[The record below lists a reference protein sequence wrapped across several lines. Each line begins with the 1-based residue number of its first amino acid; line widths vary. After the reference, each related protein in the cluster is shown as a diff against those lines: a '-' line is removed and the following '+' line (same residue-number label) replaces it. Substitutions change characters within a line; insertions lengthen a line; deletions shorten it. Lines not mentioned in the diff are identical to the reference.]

1 MRSLQKES
9 QTLQLAEVRVSM
21 VGGQG
26 VEVQGGQGAPQQ
38 VRLLPGDL
46 IPPHQEVASRETRE
60 VIKKILLVTVTE
72 HRAVTMEHRA
82 KDILQA
88 GARAGGLSGQ
98 ETGGGTRES
107 WRTARSL
114 SSWRSCSRR
123 VKLCSFGNSK
133 DNEPPGEHESS
144 RMQKSTRKDHF
155 VLYLSLLNVVW
166 LSAKMFER
174 LDERLAMRSHLKFFI
189 LEIIQ
194 RSKNPPDKLLVAN
207 HHPESSPD

>member
-21 VGGQG
+21 VAGQG

-72 HRAVTMEHRA
+72 HRAVTMEHQA

-98 ETGGGTRES
+98 ETGGGTQES
-107 WRTARSL
+107 SRTARSL

-144 RMQKSTRKDHF
+144 RMQKSTRKDRF
-155 VLYLSLLNVVW
+155 VFIYLC
-166 LSAKMFER
+166 
-174 LDERLAMRSHLKFFI
+174 
-189 LEIIQ
+189 
-194 RSKNPPDKLLVAN
+194 
-207 HHPESSPD
+207 